1 MARINLLPWREQR
14 RKQREKEFFAMLGA
28 AAGAAVLSFLGLM
41 LYFGGQIDGQLARNS
56 YLEGEIAQLD
66 VKIKEIEELD
76 QTRERLLSRKK
87 AIEELQAD
95 RARMVH
101 LFDELVRTVPDGV
114 YLKSVKQAGEIL
126 TLEGNAESNTRVAT
140 YMRSLEASQ
149 WLENADLGIV
159 QTQADAQGKEADP
172 RNRYAFIL
180 RITLSKPKGAGTDVG
195 TEVDA
200 APAGPTSATPIPPP
214 PTGGAT

>member
-28 AAGAAVLSFLGLM
+28 AAGAAILSFLGLM
-41 LYFGGQIDGQLARNS
+41 LFFSGQIDGQLARNS
-56 YLEGEIAQLD
+56 YLEGEITQLD
-66 VKIKEIEELD
+66 EKIKEIEKLD
-76 QTRERLLSRKK
+76 KTREQLLSRKK

-114 YLKSVKQAGEIL
+114 HLKSVKQAGEIL
-126 TLEGNAESNTRVAT
+126 TLEGLAESNTRVST
-140 YMRSLEASQ
+140 YMRSLDASQ
-149 WLENADLGIV
+149 WLENPDLGIV
-159 QTQADAQGKEADP
+159 EAKAADKEKDA
-172 RNRYAFIL
+172 RNRYSFIL
-180 RITLSKPKGAGTDVG
+180 RITLSKPQGAK
-195 TEVDA
+195 TEEETGLDD
-200 APAGPTSATPIPPP
+200 GPTSLDGAAPIPPA

>member
-41 LYFGGQIDGQLARNS
+41 LFFGGQIDGQQARNA
-56 YLEGEIAQLD
+56 YLEGEITQLD
-66 VKIKEIEELD
+66 AKIKEIEELD
-76 QTRERLLSRKK
+76 KTRDQLLSRKK

-114 YLKSVKQAGEIL
+114 HLKSVKQNGEIL
-126 TLEGNAESNTRVAT
+126 TLEGLAESNTRVST
-140 YMRSLEASQ
+140 YMRSLDASQ
-149 WLENADLGIV
+149 WLENPDLGIV
-159 QTQADAQGKEADP
+159 ETKAAPNDKTADA
-172 RNRYAFIL
+172 RNRYSFIL
-180 RITLSKPKGAGTDVG
+180 RITLSKPQGAKAEEEGLDVDP
-195 TEVDA
+195 T
-200 APAGPTSATPIPPP
+200 APTGAVPIPPATP
-214 PTGGAT
+214 LGGAA

>member
-28 AAGAAVLSFLGLM
+28 AAGAGVLAFLGLM
-41 LYFGGQIDGQLARNS
+41 LFFSGQIDGQLARNA
-56 YLEGEIAQLD
+56 YLEGEITQLD
-66 VKIKEIEELD
+66 VKIKEIEALD
-76 QTRERLLSRKK
+76 KTRDQLLSRKK

-114 YLKSVKQAGEIL
+114 HLSSVKQNGEIL
-126 TLEGNAESNTRVAT
+126 TLEGMAESNTRVST
-140 YMRSLEASQ
+140 YMRSLDASQ
-149 WLENADLGIV
+149 WLENPDLGIV
-159 QTQADAQGKEADP
+159 QTKADNKPADP
-172 RNRYAFIL
+172 RNRYSFIL
-180 RITLSKPKGAGTDVG
+180 RITLSKPQGAK
-195 TEVDA
+195 TEEGESVDDLPA
-200 APAGPTSATPIPPP
+200 AAEGGVPIPPA

>member
-28 AAGAAVLSFLGLM
+28 AAGAAILTFLGLM
-41 LYFGGQIDGQLARNS
+41 MFLGGQIDGQLARNS
-56 YLEGEIAQLD
+56 YLEGEITQLD
-66 VKIKEIEELD
+66 AKIKEIEELD
-76 QTRERLLSRKK
+76 KTRDQLLSRKK

-114 YLKSVKQAGEIL
+114 HLTSVKQAGEIL
-126 TLEGNAESNTRVAT
+126 TLEGNAESNTRVST
-140 YMRSLEASQ
+140 YMRSLDASQ
-149 WLENADLGIV
+149 WLENPDLGIV
-159 QTQADAQGKEADP
+159 QTKVDSKEPDP
-172 RNRYAFIL
+172 RNRYSFIL
-180 RITLSKPKGAGTDVG
+180 RITLSKPQGAA
-195 TEVDA
+195 TEEGEGA
-200 APAGPTSATPIPPP
+200 EEAPVSPEGGLPIPPA

>member
-28 AAGAAVLSFLGLM
+28 AAGAAILSFLGLM
-41 LYFGGQIDGQLARNS
+41 LFFSGQIDGQLARNA
-56 YLEGEIAQLD
+56 YLEGEITQLD
-66 VKIKEIEELD
+66 AKIKEIEELD
-76 QTRERLLSRKK
+76 KTRDQLLSRKK

-114 YLKSVKQAGEIL
+114 HLRSVKQAGEIL
-126 TLEGNAESNTRVAT
+126 TLEGLAESNTRVST
-140 YMRSLEASQ
+140 YMRSLDASQ
-149 WLENADLGIV
+149 WLENPDLGIV
-159 QTQADAQGKEADP
+159 QTKVDNKPADP
-172 RNRYAFIL
+172 RNRYSFIL
-180 RITLSKPKGAGTDVG
+180 RITLSKPQGAK
-195 TEVDA
+195 TEEADLEGGPST
-200 APAGPTSATPIPPP
+200 PAGATPIPPA

>member
-14 RKQREKEFFAMLGA
+14 RKAREKEFFAMLGA

-41 LYFGGQIDGQLARNS
+41 LYFGGQIDGQLERNA
-56 YLEGEIAQLD
+56 YLEREIAQLD

-114 YLKSVKQAGEIL
+114 YLRTVKQAGEVL

-140 YMRSLEASQ
+140 YMRSLEASE
-149 WLENADLGIV
+149 WLENPDLGIV
-159 QTQADAQGKEADP
+159 QTQADPSKEADP

-180 RITLSKPKGAGTDVG
+180 RITLSKPKGQGTDDG
-195 TEVDA
+195 LDA
-200 APAGPTSATPIPPP
+200 GADPTAPASATPIPPP
-214 PTGGAT
+214 PSGGAT

>member
-14 RKQREKEFFAMLGA
+14 RKAREKEFFAMLGA

-56 YLEGEIAQLD
+56 YLQGEITQLD
-66 VKIKEIEELD
+66 AKIKEIEELD

-126 TLEGNAESNTRVAT
+126 TLEGNAESNTRVST

-149 WLENADLGIV
+149 WLENPDLGIV
-159 QTQADAQGKEADP
+159 QTQADPTKEADP

-180 RITLSKPKGAGTDVG
+180 RITLSKPKGAGTD
-195 TEVDA
+195 DA
-200 APAGPTSATPIPPP
+200 TDASGEPTAPTSATPIPPP
-214 PTGGAT
+214 PSGGAT

>member
-28 AAGAAVLSFLGLM
+28 AAGAAVLTFLGLM
-41 LYFGGQIDGQLARNS
+41 LYFGGQIDGQLARNA

-114 YLKSVKQAGEIL
+114 YLRSVKQAGEIL

-180 RITLSKPKGAGTDVG
+180 RITLSKPKGAGISETGADVP
-195 TEVDA
+195 V
-200 APAGPTSATPIPPP
+200 GPTSATPVPPP